1 VGGVVDTVRDRVG
14 GGPGGSGYS
23 TVYSGGSREEETSA
37 LYRDQEDDDDDLFGE
52 YHGTGNRRSETT
64 SAPVG
69 GSKATT
75 EPAKPSGGW
84 DEDWKDF

>member
-1 VGGVVDTVRDRVG
+1 
-14 GGPGGSGYS
+14 
-23 TVYSGGSREEETSA
+23 
-37 LYRDQEDDDDDLFGE
+37 
-52 YHGTGNRRSETT
+52 
-64 SAPVG
+64 VG